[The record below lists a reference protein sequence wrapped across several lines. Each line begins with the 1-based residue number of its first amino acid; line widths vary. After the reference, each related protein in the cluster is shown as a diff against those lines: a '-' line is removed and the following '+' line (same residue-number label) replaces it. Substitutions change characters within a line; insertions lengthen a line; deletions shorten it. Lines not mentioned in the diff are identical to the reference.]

1 MKKSFVSIALGV
13 FLALG
18 SGSQAMYA
26 SAFNYSPDSIIT
38 TSIENIGNDIVV
50 TTEFSVSNSSKIA
63 NQKTASVSK
72 TYKKGSETIAKIGIS
87 GTFEYDGNTVKVKSK
102 SVTPKT
108 VYSGWSFSQES
119 FTSSGGEISL
129 LGKLSNFWGSDVP
142 VDISL
147 SCDKNGNIDHN

>member
-1 MKKSFVSIALGV
+1 MKKSFVSIALGAC
-13 FLALG
+13 LALG
-18 SGSQAMYA
+18 LGSQAMYA
-26 SAFNYSPDSIIT
+26 SAFNYSPDSVMT

-108 VYSGWSFSQES
+108 VYSGWSFSQDS
-119 FTSSGGEISL
+119 FTSIGGEISL
-129 LGKLSNFWGSDVP
+129 SGELRKLFTTNMS

-147 SCDKNGNIDHN
+147 TCDKNGNVDHN

>member
-1 MKKSFVSIALGV
+1 MKKSFVSIALGAC
-13 FLALG
+13 LALG
-18 SGSQAMYA
+18 LGSQAMYA
-26 SAFNYSPDSIIT
+26 SAFNYSHDSVIT

-147 SCDKNGNIDHN
+147 SCDKNGNIDYN